1 MNKRK
6 INTFP
11 LKIAVLGH
19 KTIPSRQGGIE
30 IVVEELTVRMA
41 KLGHKITVY
50 RGLGSIDIAAVARSV
65 LLVGRDRSIPYYRVM
80 LQIKNNLAPEG
91 KAYVFELNPDYGFRW
106 IGQEEYEVEDLLA
119 HKTKT
124 ESKLDKAKD
133 YLRLLLNKVLLL
145 ELTGEPISIIGKNY
159 SNYIMAYIIENNF
172 DVHDENRLY
181 KYFSKYNEI
190 IQQAICDVAVSRI
203 DNIISDSSIV
213 LDDILLSKLLQNRNC
228 STDDRISLWAKV
240 LPGLD

>member
-1 MNKRK
+1 M
-6 INTFP
+6 
-11 LKIAVLGH
+11 
-19 KTIPSRQGGIE
+19 
-30 IVVEELTVRMA
+30 
-41 KLGHKITVY
+41 
-50 RGLGSIDIAAVARSV
+50 
-65 LLVGRDRSIPYYRVM
+65 
-80 LQIKNNLAPEG
+80 
-91 KAYVFELNPDYGFRW
+91 
-106 IGQEEYEVEDLLA
+106 
-119 HKTKT
+119 
-124 ESKLDKAKD
+124 
-133 YLRLLLNKVLLL
+133 

-159 SNYIMAYIIENNF
+159 SNYIMVYIIENNF

>member
-1 MNKRK
+1 M
-6 INTFP
+6 
-11 LKIAVLGH
+11 
-19 KTIPSRQGGIE
+19 
-30 IVVEELTVRMA
+30 
-41 KLGHKITVY
+41 
-50 RGLGSIDIAAVARSV
+50 
-65 LLVGRDRSIPYYRVM
+65 
-80 LQIKNNLAPEG
+80 
-91 KAYVFELNPDYGFRW
+91 
-106 IGQEEYEVEDLLA
+106 
-119 HKTKT
+119 
-124 ESKLDKAKD
+124 
-133 YLRLLLNKVLLL
+133 

-228 STDDRISLWAKV
+228 SPDDRISLWAKV